1 LIRFSINLRLNA
13 QTPVLTPAIKPRKTN
28 PTPPNRLLKIMFF
41 ILVFTFSPRTINYN
55 VCDLSPG
62 LSQGGPPLAAPA
74 PGPLYF
80 WKIRKM
86 VPLVVPTPGPPLT
99 ELMDLAVWG
108 LERRGFC
115 RPHPSRSAYLA
126 EQEFAGYRTLIV
138 VRLQPA
144 RSLLGRVTSAGLER
158 YGCSR

>member
-1 LIRFSINLRLNA
+1 M
-13 QTPVLTPAIKPRKTN
+13 
-28 PTPPNRLLKIMFF
+28 LKIMFF

-99 ELMDLAVWG
+99 ELTDLAVWG
-108 LERRGFC
+108 LERRGVFWA
-115 RPHPSRSAYLA
+115 HP
-126 EQEFAGYRTLIV
+126 F
-138 VRLQPA
+138 PA
-144 RSLLGRVTSAGLER
+144 AHPAWREIS
-158 YGCSR
+158 

>member
-1 LIRFSINLRLNA
+1 M
-13 QTPVLTPAIKPRKTN
+13 
-28 PTPPNRLLKIMFF
+28 LKIMFF

-99 ELMDLAVWG
+99 ELTDLAVWVWNG
-108 LERRGFC
+108 GGFVGPTLPGPLTLLSKNLLVIELSLLSDCSRRGHFWDAS
-115 RPHPSRSAYLA
+115 HQLVLSGTGAADDTIRS
-126 EQEFAGYRTLIV
+126 G
-138 VRLQPA
+138 QPASA
-144 RSLLGRVTSAGLER
+144 RSLASLRGLAS
-158 YGCSR
+158 GCVFW